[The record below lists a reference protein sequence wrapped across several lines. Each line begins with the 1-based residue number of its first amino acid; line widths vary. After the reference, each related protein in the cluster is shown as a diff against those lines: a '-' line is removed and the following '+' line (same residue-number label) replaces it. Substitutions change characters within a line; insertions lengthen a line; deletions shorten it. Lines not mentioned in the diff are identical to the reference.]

1 MFCFRY
7 GSPFHRF
14 DVAGAVRVERTNMGV
29 KVPCLNHLAIPL
41 YEKPPENLAA
51 VMGDSS
57 GSVSL
62 TPFPASRTDCFDFA
76 FGSSKDLSP
85 VSFTLAAAMA
95 LLTTP
100 EMPTNL
106 RVSLYDP
113 PHSKIFSSLT
123 DCPENLPVS
132 RRLACAAAHHRCQ
145 SNPYTE
151 RLTWCAPY
159 MIVTTYVLTSHNL
172 LAHVPKMLFFHP
184 PRTLGCPEHEQ
195 C

>member
-1 MFCFRY
+1 
-7 GSPFHRF
+7 
-14 DVAGAVRVERTNMGV
+14 
-29 KVPCLNHLAIPL
+29 
-41 YEKPPENLAA
+41 
-51 VMGDSS
+51 MGDSS

-113 PHSKIFSSLT
+113 PHS
-123 DCPENLPVS
+123 
-132 RRLACAAAHHRCQ
+132 
-145 SNPYTE
+145 
-151 RLTWCAPY
+151 
-159 MIVTTYVLTSHNL
+159 
-172 LAHVPKMLFFHP
+172 
-184 PRTLGCPEHEQ
+184 
-195 C
+195 

>member
-14 DVAGAVRVERTNMGV
+14 DVAGVVRVERTNMGV

-41 YEKPPENLAA
+41 YEKPPDFLAA

-132 RRLACAAAHHRCQ
+132 RRLACAAAHHRYALFSSAANVRMPRARAVLGLLRVSTHNSDDPPDLSRRTFHDGCS
-145 SNPYTE
+145 SNST
-151 RLTWCAPY
+151 
-159 MIVTTYVLTSHNL
+159 
-172 LAHVPKMLFFHP
+172 
-184 PRTLGCPEHEQ
+184 
-195 C
+195 

>member
-1 MFCFRY
+1 MVRDRVLETLRLAA
-7 GSPFHRF
+7 SELKS
-14 DVAGAVRVERTNMGV
+14 DVSASSTN
-29 KVPCLNHLAIPL
+29 PA
-41 YEKPPENLAA
+41 YEKPPEIPAA

-113 PHSKIFSSLT
+113 PHS
-123 DCPENLPVS
+123 
-132 RRLACAAAHHRCQ
+132 
-145 SNPYTE
+145 
-151 RLTWCAPY
+151 
-159 MIVTTYVLTSHNL
+159 
-172 LAHVPKMLFFHP
+172 
-184 PRTLGCPEHEQ
+184 
-195 C
+195 